1 MRKAYKTIE
10 VIPDLCNG
18 CRDCVKAC
26 LQAKGAKQQKQSRIQ
41 PIKIKDLKGSFIKP
55 TICLQC
61 GEPACVAACPADVLR
76 KNWETG
82 IVEWDKDKC
91 DKGRKSSP
99 FWLIVSY
106 WL

>member
-1 MRKAYKTIE
+1 MGKAYKTIE
-10 VIPDLCNG
+10 IIPHLCDG
-18 CRDCVKAC
+18 CADCVKAC
-26 LQAKGAKQQKQSRIQ
+26 LQAKGADQPSQSM
-41 PIKIKDLKGSFIKP
+41 IKSIKDLKEAFFAP

-61 GEPACVAACPADVLR
+61 GEPACAAACPADALR

-91 DKGRKSSP
+91 NKGRKSSP